1 MQDKNLIPIISQK
14 NLEKKVRQLG
24 RQISAN
30 YKGKNPILVG
40 ILKGSFIFLADLV
53 RQINIPHEVDFISV
67 GSYGSST
74 QGSGVVRLIKDLSV
88 NIVGRNVVI
97 IEDIVDSGL
106 TLKYIRD
113 NLLSRK
119 PKSVSIL
126 TLLEKKQRRPQR
138 IPIKY
143 VGFSIPSDFVVGYGL
158 DYDEKYRNLPFI
170 AKLKF

>member
-1 MQDKNLIPIISQK
+1 MQDRNLIPIISQK
-14 NLEKKVRQLG
+14 ELEGKVKYLGKK
-24 RQISAN
+24 ISSD
-30 YKGKNPILVG
+30 YKDKNPILVG

-53 RQINIPHEVDFISV
+53 RQLTIPHEVDFISV

-74 QGSGVVRLIKDLSV
+74 QASGVVRLIKDLSV
-88 NIVGRNVVI
+88 NIEGRNVVI
-97 IEDIVDSGL
+97 IEDIVDTGL
-106 TLKYIRD
+106 TLNYIRD

-143 VGFSIPSDFVVGYGL
+143 VGFKIPSDFVVGYGL
-158 DYDEKYRNLPFI
+158 DYDEKYRNLPYI

>member
-1 MQDKNLIPIISQK
+1 MQDRNLIPIISQK
-14 NLEKKVRQLG
+14 ELEGKVKYLGKK
-24 RQISAN
+24 ISSD

-53 RQINIPHEVDFISV
+53 RYLTIPHEVDFISV

-74 QGSGVVRLIKDLSV
+74 QASGVVRLIKDLSV
-88 NIVGRNVVI
+88 NIEGRNVVI
-97 IEDIVDSGL
+97 IEDIVDTGL

-119 PKSVSIL
+119 PKSVNIL
-126 TLLEKKQRRPQR
+126 TLLEKKQRRPTR

-143 VGFSIPSDFVVGYGL
+143 VGFKIPSDFVVGYGL
-158 DYDEKYRNLPFI
+158 DYDEKYRNLPYI